1 MKKTVRK
8 SISVLLSLLMV
19 LSVFGGMAFTASAAD
34 IVVTFVDSDGTPLA
48 DAQTF
53 AAGTAA
59 AKPADPTKADCFF
72 RGWKLPDEYKYY
84 DFVTPLDEDT
94 ALTAIWEEGV
104 GFYREDFQAI
114 TEDQFSTQADGWS
127 LITEDGNCF
136 ARHPGAAAPGPFKTP
151 VFDMSS
157 YSDQSYLYIDFR
169 YRNPATTDPDHSLDG
184 IDGHSEMTVK
194 YRFANTDAED
204 AWHTDHIY
212 TQTDDAHDGW
222 TNTHAM
228 MFFYPQYFSYEDIQ
242 FAFVVDGEEGVFDL
256 DDINIF
262 VGGHDFEYDFAYDD
276 EAGEYLFDEIIGH
289 CDNDFC
295 TLDPDFEV
303 HVKINAPE
311 KKFTDD
317 DKSPDAT
324 LTGLDV
330 FNFYTGVGMSDEI
343 IYVSAEDQGTDLP
356 GAPTAPGFYAACL
369 DLYPYDLGIETA
381 IWLTVQYAIGYT
393 LTYGQTLAAIALPS
407 ENYSWADGVETDQV
421 LSVGEYAFDV
431 DLTITY
437 EYEDWVTGDM
447 VTETNV
453 DTFPMPV
460 RVLPKEITVT
470 AKDAEKTEGETDPAL
485 EYTVEGLVGD
495 DTLSGTLVRA
505 AGEDPGVYAI
515 GIGTLAAGDNY
526 TVKYVGA
533 NLTIK
538 AKQVPDN
545 PPEDP
550 DDPPVE
556 PDTPTGNTFRCQMCP
571 MYEKC
576 KDIQYFGW
584 VVSLV
589 HIFVHLA
596 AHIGYLT

>member
-1 MKKTVRK
+1 MQKSSRK
-8 SISVLLSLLMV
+8 SLSVFLSLLMV
-19 LSVFGGMAFTASAAD
+19 LSVFSCLAFASGGTD
-34 IVVTFVDSDGTPLA
+34 ITVTFVDSDGTSLA
-48 DAQTF
+48 EAQTI
-53 AAGTAA
+53 AAGAAA
-59 AKPADPTKADCFF
+59 AKPADPTKEDCFF

-84 DFVTPLDEDT
+84 DFVTPLEEDT

-114 TEDQFSTQADGWS
+114 SEAQFNEQANGWA

-136 ARHPGAAAPGPFKTP
+136 ARHPGGAAPGPFKTP

-204 AWHTDHIY
+204 AWKTDSIY

-256 DDINIF
+256 DDINIYC
-262 VGGHDFEYDFAYDD
+262 GGHDFEYDFIQDD
-276 EAGEYLFDEIIGH
+276 ETGEYSFDEIFGY
-289 CDNDFC
+289 CKNDFC

-317 DKSPDAT
+317 DKSPNAT

-330 FNFYTGVGMSDEI
+330 FNFYTGVGMSDKI
-343 IYVSAEDQGTDLP
+343 VYARVEDELTDLP
-356 GAPTAPGFYAACL
+356 GAPTAPGIYAASL
-369 DLYPYDLGIETA
+369 DLYPYDLGIEMG
-381 IWLTVQYAIGYT
+381 IWLTVPYAIGYT
-393 LTYGQTLAAIALPS
+393 LTYGQTLAAITLPS
-407 ENYSWADGVETDQV
+407 ENYSWADGVETDKV
-421 LSVGEYAFDV
+421 LSVGEYEFDV

-470 AKDAEKTEGETDPAL
+470 AKAAEKTEGETDPAL
-485 EYTVEGLVGD
+485 EYTVEGLVGN
-495 DTLSGTLVRA
+495 DTLSGALVRA
-505 AGEDPGVYAI
+505 AGEEPGVYAI
-515 GIGTLAAGDNY
+515 GIGTLTAGDNY

-533 NLTIK
+533 NLTIQ
-538 AKQVPDN
+538 AKPEPPTEPTEPPTEPTTTPVVPPPTNKN
-545 PPEDP
+545 PFLEKLKCFFDKLL
-550 DDPPVE
+550 DIFL
-556 PDTPTGNTFRCQMCP
+556 GSFR
-571 MYEKC
+571 
-576 KDIQYFGW
+576 I
-584 VVSLV
+584 
-589 HIFVHLA
+589 
-596 AHIGYLT
+596 IGINC